1 MKLCSLSLEKVN
13 ICLLSDLKN
22 VLLDMMSEFL
32 FHSLLDFKIDLMI
45 DLLNLSL
52 ISMLLRNSNERSVRL
67 LDTSRLKWI
76 QPYHES

>member
-13 ICLLSDLKN
+13 ICLLSDLKS
-22 VLLDMMSEFL
+22 VLLDMMFEFL

-45 DLLNLSL
+45 DLSNLLL

-67 LDTSRLKWI
+67 LDTLRLK
-76 QPYHES
+76 

>member
-13 ICLLSDLKN
+13 ICLLSDLKS
-22 VLLDMMSEFL
+22 VLLDMMFEFL

-45 DLLNLSL
+45 DLSNLSL

-67 LDTSRLKWI
+67 LDTLRLK
-76 QPYHES
+76 